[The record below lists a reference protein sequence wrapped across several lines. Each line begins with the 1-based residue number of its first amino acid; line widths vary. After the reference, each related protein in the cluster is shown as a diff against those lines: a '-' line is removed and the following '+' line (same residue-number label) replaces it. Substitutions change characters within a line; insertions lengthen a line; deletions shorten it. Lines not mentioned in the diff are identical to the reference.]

1 MQRLKNKFQLI
12 LKTMHIRSALSR
24 TAKFLFPQNTYKKLR
39 DFYYVLTG
47 HHSSPL
53 TEIEVA
59 DWQVYFQDPR
69 MDQRLSDMLKI
80 FAGESERAITSTYW
94 SVLCRKNVSQLLDMK
109 YDNFKQTVALNYF
122 TWIIGKEDPQAVFLL
137 NYFPKD
143 TLALIKKRV
152 DASKKHDLM
161 TEEQAKFYN
170 LITYLLWMFT
180 EKTVGSDLLAKLEE
194 PDEGNPPSVELNGKK
209 ISQDL
214 ANSILEY
221 HSIAQGIPNIE
232 SLGTIIELGV
242 GYGRTAFVFLKLLQK
257 VRYIL
262 VDIPPALYIA
272 EKYLSSQF
280 ADRKIFKYRQFEKFS
295 EVAAEFEE
303 AQIVFLMPDQLSL
316 LPDHLA
322 DLFLAI
328 DCLHEMRPEQI
339 KSYFL
344 TVDRLS
350 SNFYIKCWKKTII
363 PYDDITLTQ
372 DDYPFLPHWQ
382 NVFSRDCLVQN
393 TYFEAMFHCGH
404 GQEVERPG
412 KSSRKKS

>member
-1 MQRLKNKFQLI
+1 MY
-12 LKTMHIRSALSR
+12 IRSALSR
-24 TAKFLFPQNTYKKLR
+24 TARFLFTHNTYKKLR
-39 DFYYVLTG
+39 AFYHLLTG
-47 HHSSPL
+47 HHSLPL

-59 DWQVYFQDPR
+59 DWKVYLQDPR
-69 MDQRLSDMLKI
+69 MDQRLSYMLQI
-80 FAGESERAITSTYW
+80 FAGESESAITSRYW

-137 NYFPKD
+137 NYFSKD
-143 TLALIKKRV
+143 TLTLIKKRV
-152 DASKKHDLM
+152 DASKQHDFM
-161 TEEQAKFYN
+161 TEKQAKFYN
-170 LITYLLWMFT
+170 LITYLLWIFT
-180 EKTVGSDLLAKLEE
+180 EKTVGSDLLTKLEE

-221 HSIAQGIPNIE
+221 HSITQGIPNIE

-280 ADRKIFKYRQFEKFS
+280 ADRKIFKYRQFQKFAD
-295 EVAAEFEE
+295 VAAEFKE

-316 LPDHLA
+316 LPDQIA

-382 NVFSRDCLVQN
+382 NLFFRDCIVQN
-393 TYFEAMFHCGH
+393 TYFEAMFHSRRN
-404 GQEVERPG
+404 QEVERPG
-412 KSSRKKS
+412 KNSIKRS